1 MGNILKNITFAG
13 LVLACTIAIN
23 INSQAAIKDI
33 PADTISQS
41 VYMAKT
47 SKSGVVV
54 RDSASEGSSPLAT
67 LPEDSTYA
75 VLGQEDNGWIKVSL
89 GGNEGYIK
97 VADGVYVYETLDS
110 YVDEGAELRSKI
122 VNYALSF
129 LGGSYVYGG
138 SDPNTGVDCSG
149 FTSYVMRNVLGIN
162 LSHSSRAQ
170 SGEGKSVS
178 SSELKPG
185 DLVFYSTGGNID
197 HVAIYIGDG
206 QIVHASSEKTGI
218 KISTLDHR
226 QPVKMVSV
234 VG

>member
-1 MGNILKNITFAG
+1 MRNILKNITFAG
-13 LVLACTIAIN
+13 LVLAFTIAIN
-23 INSQAAIKDI
+23 TNSQAAVKELT
-33 PADTISQS
+33 ADTISQS

-54 RDSASEGSSPLAT
+54 RDSASESSSPVAT
-67 LPEDSTYA
+67 LPEDSSYE
-75 VLGQEDNGWIKVSL
+75 VLEQEDNGWIKVSL
-89 GGNEGYIK
+89 GESEGYIQ
-97 VADGVYVYETLDS
+97 VADGIYVYETLDS
-110 YVDEGAELRSKI
+110 YVDEVAELRSRI

-129 LGGSYVYGG
+129 IGGRYVYGG
-138 SDPNTGVDCSG
+138 SDPNTGADCSG
-149 FTSYVMRNVLGIN
+149 FTSYVMRNVAGIN

-170 SGEGKSVS
+170 SGEGRSIS